1 MFLFLPCNNYFPI
14 SCSGTINTLNQ
25 IMFTSEQLISMQWKV
40 LVIRNINIMLLN
52 DNNVSKTEGHIIGDL
67 NICYFENTEL
77 GSSNIEFL
85 ERKFSVKSS
94 PPSKPVFHQRIS
106 SIEGFIAR
114 TVFFNQSLSSIKG
127 YLTSEFVFH
136 HRSSP
141 IKFCFHQRSCHQTL
155 CYCFNPHQMG
165 V

>member
-1 MFLFLPCNNYFPI
+1 
-14 SCSGTINTLNQ
+14 
-25 IMFTSEQLISMQWKV
+25 MFTSEQLISMQWKV

-77 GSSNIEFL
+77 GSSNIEFI
-85 ERKFSVKSS
+85 ERKSVKNS
-94 PPSKPVFHQRIS
+94 PQSKPVFHQRIS

-114 TVFFNQSLSSIKG
+114 MGFFNQSLSSIKG
-127 YLTSEFVFH
+127 PLTPEFVFH
-136 HRSSP
+136 QSSSP
-141 IKFCFHQRSCHQTL
+141 IKCCFHQRACHQTL
-155 CYCFNPHQMG
+155 WYCFNHHQTD